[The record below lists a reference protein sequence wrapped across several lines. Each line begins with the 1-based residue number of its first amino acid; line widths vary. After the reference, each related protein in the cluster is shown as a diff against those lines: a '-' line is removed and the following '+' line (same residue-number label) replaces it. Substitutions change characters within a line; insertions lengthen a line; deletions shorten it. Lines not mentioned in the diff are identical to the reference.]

1 MPDMCTSHPLE
12 KAIGR
17 LGLYKLARE
26 LGLTHQALRKWQRI
40 GRLPRT
46 EWTGETNYA
55 ERIVALC
62 SDVVT
67 VEELKGAWPAWPPEL
82 IEAQPTTEPA
92 QAGA

>member
-1 MPDMCTSHPLE
+1 MDTSHPLQ
-12 KAIGR
+12 KAIAR

-26 LGLTHQALRKWQRI
+26 LGLTHQALRKWQRM

-62 SDVVT
+62 ADDVT
-67 VEELKGAWPAWPPEL
+67 VEELKGVWPAWPPEL
-82 IEAQPTTEPA
+82 ATPQPTEPA
-92 QAGA
+92 AAGV